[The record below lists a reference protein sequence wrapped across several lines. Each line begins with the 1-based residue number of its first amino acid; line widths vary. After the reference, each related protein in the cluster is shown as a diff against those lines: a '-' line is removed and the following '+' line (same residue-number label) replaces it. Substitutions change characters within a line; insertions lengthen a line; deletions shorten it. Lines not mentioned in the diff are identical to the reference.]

1 MDVLSEMFYELINTS
16 HSLSVTYKLEK
27 ICIMVCTLLCS
38 LGKIPWIFKT
48 YQHIDLQHSL
58 NDSIVLHYLNM
69 LSFINPVPFHECLG
83 SLFALVLA
91 NTKMNIFICFHLH
104 VKADLSDRSLKV
116 KSLVKGYMSLVTQR
130 VVVSSSLRPHGLQ
143 PTKLLGAWIHQARIP
158 EWVTCPPPGDL
169 PSPGIEPGSPA
180 LQEDFLLTEPPGRPM
195 NF

>member
-1 MDVLSEMFYELINTS
+1 
-16 HSLSVTYKLEK
+16 
-27 ICIMVCTLLCS
+27 MVCTLLCS
-38 LGKIPWIFKT
+38 LGKIPWILKT

-58 NDSIVLHYLNM
+58 NDSIVLHHLNM
-69 LSFINPVPFHECLG
+69 LSFINHVPLLECLG

-91 NTKMNIFICFHLH
+91 NTKMNIFICFHLY
-104 VKADLSDRSLKV
+104 VKADLSDRSIKV

-130 VVVSSSLRPHGLQ
+130 VVLSSSLRPHGLQ
-143 PTKLLGAWIHQARIP
+143 PTRLLDPWIHQARIL

-180 LQEDFLLTEPPGRPM
+180 LQADFLLTEPPGKPM